1 MTLCRTRSLEK
12 HPDIAPVRLPSS
24 TPLHIC
30 LAARY
35 PNFMGAVTPQSPTEQ
50 RGAGAGAAG
59 LVSVLEE
66 PGEAQQDGVRCT
78 ACSPPLVATP
88 KSIAKRAFEIENWA
102 PSTQLEIVQLQR
114 VSAAEIWDIILCQS
128 NQCISYYEAISPLT
142 FWGGYLN
149 TSSLVLQSHHVVVR
163 RIQKP
168 SSFSLHKNP
177 SHQTATHLETVYFYN
192 REGAL
197 QAIPFTHCGLR
208 ALWAPQASESFPD
221 SAIAPFN
228 STLHGKQTMIGERV
242 SCFRRK
248 MDWAAAIF
256 GTS

>member
-1 MTLCRTRSLEK
+1 MYGLQS
-12 HPDIAPVRLPSS
+12 PSS
-24 TPLHIC
+24 GNTKVYCQKSLRDRELGSFH
-30 LAARY
+30 
-35 PNFMGAVTPQSPTEQ
+35 T
-50 RGAGAGAAG
+50 AGNSSATKG
-59 LVSVLEE
+59 LCCREH
-66 PGEAQQDGVRCT
+66 
-78 ACSPPLVATP
+78 
-88 KSIAKRAFEIENWA
+88 
-102 PSTQLEIVQLQR
+102 
-114 VSAAEIWDIILCQS
+114 IWDIILCQS

-168 SSFSLHKNP
+168 SSFSLRKNP

-192 REGAL
+192 REGAF

-208 ALWAPQASESFPD
+208 ALWAPQASESFLD

-248 MDWAAAIF
+248 MDWAAAIL

>member
-50 RGAGAGAAG
+50 RGPGAGAAG

-114 VSAAEIWDIILCQS
+114 VSAAESTSGISFYARATNAFPITKLNSLLGRLFKHILS
-128 NQCISYYEAISPLT
+128 RSAV
-142 FWGGYLN
+142 
-149 TSSLVLQSHHVVVR
+149 TSCCGTQDTKAFFIL
-163 RIQKP
+163 P
-168 SSFSLHKNP
+168 S
-177 SHQTATHLETVYFYN
+177 Q
-192 REGAL
+192 
-197 QAIPFTHCGLR
+197 
-208 ALWAPQASESFPD
+208 ESFP
-221 SAIAPFN
+221 SN
-228 STLHGKQTMIGERV
+228 SNTP
-242 SCFRRK
+242 
-248 MDWAAAIF
+248 
-256 GTS
+256 